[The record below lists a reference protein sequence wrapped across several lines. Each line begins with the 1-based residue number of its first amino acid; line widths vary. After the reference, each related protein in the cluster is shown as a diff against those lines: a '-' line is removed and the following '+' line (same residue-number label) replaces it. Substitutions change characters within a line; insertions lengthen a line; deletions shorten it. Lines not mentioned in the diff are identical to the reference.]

1 MHANLQYY
9 LMRGKLL
16 LHAVLL
22 INHDFICVVKLFF
35 LSPTFIYIYSPA
47 CLLVLVWTSMYLLV
61 LVDFFFRSGGEVC
74 LLTTQV
80 LSLYTRSKMCW
91 HGSNQGH

>member
-1 MHANLQYY
+1 MHANVQYY

-80 LSLYTRSKMCW
+80 LSL
-91 HGSNQGH
+91 